1 MASLEVLPVES
12 KSPVFGDIPYEINN
26 EHYFGT
32 RLDVLVRAELP
43 AGFPSQVQNS
53 MTWTPSD
60 LAGLESQWI
69 VELSQVEADAVEK
82 AIKAFIGMQALFS
95 ENPTDT
101 FLQSQRQNF
110 KRSAKRPSYFPRAL
124 QRNSIR
130 SQTDATMDSAS
141 ASCED

>member
-1 MASLEVLPVES
+1 MASPAVLPVES
-12 KSPVFGDIPYEINN
+12 KSPVFRDLPYEINN
-26 EHYFGT
+26 EHYVGT
-32 RLDVLVRAELP
+32 RLDILVRAELP

-53 MTWTPSD
+53 MTWKPSD
-60 LAGLESQWI
+60 LAELESQWI

-82 AIKAFIGMQALFS
+82 AIKAFIGMQPLFS

-101 FLQSQRQNF
+101 FLQSQRQDS
-110 KRSAKRPSYFPRAL
+110 KSLAKRPSYFPRAL
-124 QRNSIR
+124 QRNSMG